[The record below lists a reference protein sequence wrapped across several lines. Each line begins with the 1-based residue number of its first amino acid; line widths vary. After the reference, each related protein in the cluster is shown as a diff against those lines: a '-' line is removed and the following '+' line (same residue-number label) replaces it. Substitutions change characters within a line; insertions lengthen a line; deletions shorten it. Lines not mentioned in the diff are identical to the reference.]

1 MFIVHGGVLILSQ
14 MGKNTFHSSGEGTT
28 KSQDSSIKSIKK
40 KKYGVCSAD
49 STRATG
55 PTVLKAEN
63 C

>member
-40 KKYGVCSAD
+40 KNMVCALQIQRGL
-49 STRATG
+49 RA
-55 PTVLKAEN
+55 LLF
-63 C
+63 